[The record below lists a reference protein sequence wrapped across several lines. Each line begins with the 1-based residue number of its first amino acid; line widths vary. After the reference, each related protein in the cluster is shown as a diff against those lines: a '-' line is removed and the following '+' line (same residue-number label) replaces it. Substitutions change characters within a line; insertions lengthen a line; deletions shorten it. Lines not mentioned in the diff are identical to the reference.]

1 MYLVELKAGTEMIY
15 GSDAELT
22 EAVRKGEVTESAK
35 VFHRA
40 RSQWVPITAHPK
52 FQEIVANLTSGTV
65 RRQWTFLP
73 ARQGEA
79 PPPVEEP
86 ATVSA
91 PSRAATG
98 AKPAARRGWRLVFG
112 SMFGQHTT

>member
-1 MYLVELKAGTEMIY
+1 MYLVELKTGIEMIY

-22 EAVRKGEVTESAK
+22 EAVRKGEVTDSAK

-52 FQEIVANLTSGTV
+52 FQEIVANLTSGTI

-73 ARQGEA
+73 ARPGEA
-79 PPPVEEP
+79 PVPVEEP
-86 ATVSA
+86 ATAPV
-91 PSRAATG
+91 PSRAATA
-98 AKPAARRGWRLVFG
+98 AKPGSRRGWRLVFG